1 MKPFILLATILLF
14 TFRGE
19 LPAQNEIKAILQCVE
34 ANNKELQAEL
44 QSISS
49 QKLQNSS
56 ENNLPDPTVS
66 YSHLW
71 GEKNKNETIGELI
84 ISQSFDFPTV
94 YAGRKQVNHFR
105 SEALEG
111 QANAIRQKI
120 LLQARLICFDIQFL
134 QCQQELLD
142 ERLKQAE
149 ELSAYYQLRLEK
161 GDANQLETNRIKL
174 ELLNTR
180 TEVRTNRVQLENKW
194 KELTAL
200 NGNEP
205 LNTAKI
211 NVLPLPPLPANYE
224 KLQEE
229 IITADPTL
237 RSLNSDNAAALKQ
250 IAVSKQGYLP
260 KLELGYRRNT
270 ESSIPF
276 NGIVVG
282 FSLPIFQNRH
292 KVKAAKANA
301 LYTKYRKEDITQR
314 TVTSL
319 GQLYNEA
326 QSLQTS
332 IQEYRSALHAQQNQ
346 ALLKQALEG
355 GQINITEYFVEMS
368 LFYQSKQNLLE
379 LENQYQK
386 VMAEIHKNEL

>member
-1 MKPFILLATILLF
+1 MKPFILLATLLLF
-14 TFRGE
+14 AFRGE
-19 LPAQNEIKAILQCVE
+19 LQAQNEIKAILQSVE

-56 ENNLPDPTVS
+56 ENNLPDPTLS

-71 GEKNKNETIGELI
+71 GEKDRNETIGELI

-94 YAGRKQVNHFR
+94 YAGRTQVNHFR
-105 SEALEG
+105 SKALEG

-120 LLQARLICFDIQFL
+120 LLQAQLICLDIQFL
-134 QCQQELLD
+134 QCQQELLGQ
-142 ERLKQAE
+142 RLKQAE

-161 GDANQLETNRIKL
+161 GDANQLESNRIKL

-180 TEVRTNRVQLENKW
+180 TEARTNRVQLENKW

-200 NGNEP
+200 NGNQP

-211 NVLPLPPLPANYE
+211 SVLPLPPLPVNYE

-229 IITADPTL
+229 ILAAEPTL
-237 RSLNSDNAAALKQ
+237 KSLNSDNAAALKQ

-282 FSLPIFQNRH
+282 FSLPIFQNKH

-301 LYTKYRKEDITQR
+301 LYTKYRKEDVKER
-314 TVTSL
+314 MVASL

-332 IQEYRSALHAQQNQ
+332 IQEYRLALHAQQNQ
-346 ALLKQALEG
+346 SLLKQALEG

-368 LFYQSKQNLLE
+368 LLYQSKQNLLE

-386 VMAEIHKNEL
+386 VMAEIYKNEL